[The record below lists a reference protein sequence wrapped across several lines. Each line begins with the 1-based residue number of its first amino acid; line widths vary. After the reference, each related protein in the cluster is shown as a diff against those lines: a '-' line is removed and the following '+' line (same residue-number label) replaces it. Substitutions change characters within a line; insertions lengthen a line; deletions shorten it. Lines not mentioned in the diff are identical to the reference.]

1 MGRMTKAD
9 SGWRRSR
16 SGGTANR
23 SRGWGLGG
31 AGTWGIR
38 IGFVG
43 AGAWF
48 RMEVWWPVPAVVDG
62 AKVPN
67 LPPPT
72 ITLHVHDL
80 PS

>member
-1 MGRMTKAD
+1 MAKKSKRWD
-9 SGWRRSR
+9 SERVTR
-16 SGGTANR
+16 
-23 SRGWGLGG
+23 LGG
-31 AGTWGIR
+31 AGTRGLKT
-38 IGFVG
+38 GFVG

-48 RMEVWWPVPAVVDG
+48 RMVVWWPVPAVVDD

-72 ITLHVHDL
+72 TTLRVRDL